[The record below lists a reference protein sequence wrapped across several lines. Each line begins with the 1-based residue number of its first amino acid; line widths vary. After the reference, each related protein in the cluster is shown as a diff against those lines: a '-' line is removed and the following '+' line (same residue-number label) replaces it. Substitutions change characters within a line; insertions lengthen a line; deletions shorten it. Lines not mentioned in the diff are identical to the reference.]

1 MEKLLPTGI
10 TADRQEKIITIP
22 WNDGH
27 ISRYSF
33 GLVRAACP
41 CASCRGGHDN
51 MSSEPDEAVFEKLLL
66 DSPETRLVKIEAAGA
81 YGIVIEWEDGHH
93 FGIYNWH
100 YLRALCPCAEC
111 RKKS

>member
-1 MEKLLPTGI
+1 MNNLIPTGI
-10 TADRQEKIITIP
+10 TANRLERVLTIR

-27 ISRYSF
+27 TSQYPF

-41 CASCRGGHDN
+41 CATCRGGHEN
-51 MSSEPDEAVFEKLLL
+51 MGSEPDPNVYEKEMP

-93 FGIYNWH
+93 YGIYNWH
-100 YLRALCPCAEC
+100 YLRALCPCPEC
-111 RKKS
+111 RSN